1 MKKLFVAVLAIAA
14 LAACNKEEV
23 NAPVLDNESKSVAIN
38 ILNSNDGTRA
48 EAGNTTPGTNGQ
60 LAVVEASELKIL
72 FADSNGVILM
82 EKALVSDSTETTHPN
97 TTGEYVYGTQPDG
110 TLNGDYIFHNVPAAV
125 TQIAVVRYE
134 TGDFSV
140 KNGVSELATIEEL
153 AENQEKNEDREM
165 DDIILY
171 SRSALTKTNEC
182 TTELINGKTYY
193 IYTAEV
199 RVAPKFTRF
208 EINNIECLDL
218 GVFNDDTDPNTYAY
232 DTMDLVS
239 LGWGAAYDAE
249 NPVTYPYTI
258 NPAQLTTLTGAYDGT
273 ATNET
278 WENEAARACKLADGK
293 VWSWNV
299 LPEGLLVPSST
310 NPLVLKVKVSAYDY
324 TVAKE
329 DLELKVV
336 GLTKTEGA
344 TTADVTSF
352 DVENVYQLNLK
363 FKESD
368 LAGQE
373 GMCVK
378 VDVEIAPW
386 TVNTVYPIFGN

>member
-1 MKKLFVAVLAIAA
+1 MKKLFVAVLALAA

-23 NAPVLDNESKSVAIN
+23 NAPVLDTESKSVAIN
-38 ILNSNDGTRA
+38 ILNSYDGTRA
-48 EAGNTTPGTNGQ
+48 EAGNTKPGTDGQ

-72 FADSNGVILM
+72 FADTDGVILM
-82 EKALVSDSTETTHPN
+82 EKALVSTSKETTHP
-97 TTGEYVYGTQPDG
+97 TTGEYVYGTQPTG

-134 TGDFSV
+134 TGDFTV
-140 KNGVSELATIEEL
+140 ENGVSELATIEDL
-153 AENQEKNEDREM
+153 AKNQAENEDREM

-171 SRSALTKTNEC
+171 SRSGLTKTDEC

-193 IYTAEV
+193 IYTAQV
-199 RVAPKFTRF
+199 TVAPMFTRF

-218 GVFNDDTDPNTYAY
+218 GWLNDDNDPNTYAY

-239 LGWGAAYDAE
+239 LGWGAAYGAE
-249 NPVTYPYTI
+249 YPYTI
-258 NPAQLTTLTGAYDGT
+258 DPDQLTTLTGAYDGT
-273 ATNET
+273 ANAT
-278 WENEAARACKLADGK
+278 WENEAARACKLAEGK

-299 LPEGLLVPSST
+299 LPEGLLVPSAT
-310 NPLVLKVKVSAYDY
+310 NPLVLKVKVAARDY

-352 DVENVYQLNLK
+352 DVKNVYQLNLK
-363 FKESD
+363 FNESD

-373 GMCVK
+373 GKCVQ
-378 VDVEIAPW
+378 VDVTIAPW
-386 TVNTVYPIFGN
+386 SVKAVYPIFGN